1 MPTRLAARKCPSSCT
16 NTSTPSTNGNERIV
30 INRRTSDLQFYPSR
44 QLERTLARPL
54 IDCTDLLERCHL
66 DRRMHIHCSL
76 DDLRNRREADPSL
89 EKTRDR
95 DFVGR
100 VQHHGQAALRL
111 ERAIREAQ
119 AWKCVDVGR
128 GELEP
133 SGVSE
138 IQRGK
143 RSSPPRGVR
152 EPELNRQP

>member
-16 NTSTPSTNGNERIV
+16 NTSTPSTNANDRIV
-30 INRRTSDLQFYPSR
+30 INRRTSDLQFYPAR

-54 IDCTDLLERCHL
+54 IDCTDLLESCHL
-66 DRRMHIHCSL
+66 DRRMRIHRLL

-89 EKTRDR
+89 QKTRDR

-119 AWKCVDVGR
+119 ARKRVHVGG

-138 IQRGK
+138 IQRRK
-143 RSSPPRGVR
+143 RSGPALGV
-152 EPELNRQP
+152 